1 MPKEIPVVFHN
12 GSKLCLSFY
21 HKRTSK
27 RDWREILFVYEN
39 MVKNI
44 QFFFPMTK
52 RPFKGLIEIEKKFQK
67 PYLTNYNLLIV
78 QDLRQAYYQILLI
91 ILLKEFIKL
100 NGKMNAIVIKSEMC
114 GIKYRKF
121 YCFFEYPKV
130 QDDLILCKCWC
141 CNRNYDE
148 VLKNRFVDTYNIL
161 RISTSL
167 FCCCRKVF
175 TYMNEWMIEKKL
187 MKH

>member
-1 MPKEIPVVFHN
+1 MKCVELNTGNV
-12 GSKLCLSFY
+12 
-21 HKRTSK
+21 
-27 RDWREILFVYEN
+27 
-39 MVKNI
+39 
-44 QFFFPMTK
+44 
-52 RPFKGLIEIEKKFQK
+52 
-67 PYLTNYNLLIV
+67 IV
-78 QDLRQAYYQILLI
+78 
-91 ILLKEFIKL
+91 
-100 NGKMNAIVIKSEMC
+100 
-114 GIKYRKF
+114 
-121 YCFFEYPKV
+121 FFEYPKV
-130 QDDLILCKCWC
+130 QDDLILYKCWC